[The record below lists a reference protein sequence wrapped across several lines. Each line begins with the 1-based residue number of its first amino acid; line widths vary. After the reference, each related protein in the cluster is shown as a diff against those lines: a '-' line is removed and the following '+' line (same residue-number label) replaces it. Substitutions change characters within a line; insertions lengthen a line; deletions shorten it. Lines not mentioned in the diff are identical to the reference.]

1 VHVPWLQSGH
11 AVTNVLVGVGMC
23 VDVGG
28 WTVTVT
34 RRVSV
39 TETEREPEIR
49 RVFVLV
55 AVTSF
60 DRVVVRLPKETDLRR
75 VREVVGG
82 GVSDRV
88 TSDEAVGVGVKVCFD
103 TDGDCMEFVTSLES
117 DNVLL
122 CDMVTLRFVNVRS
135 NDTVPVNSNVFV

>member
-28 WTVTVT
+28 WIVTVT

-49 RVFVLV
+49 RVFVLL

-60 DRVVVRLPKETDLRR
+60 EKVVVKLPNDTDRRR
-75 VREVVGG
+75 V
-82 GVSDRV
+82 
-88 TSDEAVGVGVKVCFD
+88 
-103 TDGDCMEFVTSLES
+103 
-117 DNVLL
+117 
-122 CDMVTLRFVNVRS
+122 
-135 NDTVPVNSNVFV
+135 

>member
-1 VHVPWLQSGH
+1 
-11 AVTNVLVGVGMC
+11 MC

-28 WTVTVT
+28 WIVTVT

-49 RVFVLV
+49 RVFVLL

-60 DRVVVRLPKETDLRR
+60 EKVVVKLPKDTDRRR
-75 VREVVGG
+75 VWEVVGG

-88 TSDEAVGVGVKVCFD
+88 TSCEAVGVGVNVFFD
-103 TDGDCMEFVTSLES
+103 TDGDWMEFVTSFE
-117 DNVLL
+117 
-122 CDMVTLRFVNVRS
+122 
-135 NDTVPVNSNVFV
+135 